1 MNTLNVQKILS
12 PLKRVYK
19 KKTQKEKTQK
29 KKTQEDSRRLK
40 KTQEDSKEEKAFK
53 KRNYKLQYNKNRIEI
68 RKKLNQEKNNDI
80 DKLKDEY
87 INNLKNINKN
97 SVLVDELNKEY
108 DSKFKKLKKQH
119 REQFKEKFN
128 ELLKKQKETTETEIE
143 TETRIET
150 EIEID
155 QVSVYALIESFFS
168 QDN

>member
-1 MNTLNVQKILS
+1 MFKNTK
-12 PLKRVYK
+12 
-19 KKTQKEKTQK
+19 
-29 KKTQEDSRRLK
+29 
-40 KTQEDSKEEKAFK
+40 SKEEKALE
-53 KRNYKLQYNKNRIEI
+53 KRNYKLQYNKNCIEI

-87 INNLKNINKN
+87 INNLTNINKN

-119 REQFKEKFN
+119 KEQFKKKFN
-128 ELLKKQKETTETEIE
+128 ELFKKQKETTKTEIE
-143 TETRIET
+143 TKTRIETDIETRIET
-150 EIEID
+150 VTDTETKNN